1 VQLDGELP
9 AEDRIVYDKGG
20 FALWMLHRLLGRDAS
35 LAALREYL
43 ATFRDSRDHAALED
57 YLAIM
62 RKHAADTTAFDAF
75 ADQWFHQVVVPEY
88 KIDEATV
95 AKAGAGWTV
104 TATVHNVGTSTMPV
118 EIAAVR
124 GERFPHDK
132 KDAKR
137 YEDTRSTIT
146 LGPKQSKTVTI
157 ACAFEPQ
164 KVVVDPDVTVLMLE
178 RQKAEVKLKTGA
190 EKVAM
195 R

>member
-1 VQLDGELP
+1 
-9 AEDRIVYDKGG
+9 
-20 FALWMLHRLLGRDAS
+20 
-35 LAALREYL
+35 
-43 ATFRDSRDHAALED
+43 
-57 YLAIM
+57 
-62 RKHAADTTAFDAF
+62 
-75 ADQWFHQVVVPEY
+75 
-88 KIDEATV
+88 
-95 AKAGAGWTV
+95 
-104 TATVHNVGTSTMPV
+104 
-118 EIAAVR
+118 VR